1 MQPKKNEP
9 KLFKDQHIIQVSKE
23 EGGRRQLHPHTHTDN
38 KSFNTEKR
46 VLDFCVLLAD
56 LLMQGMIPQDIHS
69 QHKLVSATNLQNIFL
84 SRTINKKH

>member
-23 EGGRRQLHPHTHTDN
+23 EEGRRQLHPHAHTDS

-46 VLDFCVLLAD
+46 VLDFWVLLAD
-56 LLMQGMIPQDIHS
+56 LLLQGIIPQDNS
-69 QHKLVSATNLQNIFL
+69 QHNLVSATNLQNIIL
-84 SRTINKKH
+84 SF